1 MGEVV
6 FFDTASRHPSSSP
19 PRQTQ
24 HVPYE
29 TYIAYQQAEAA
40 FKALYFGSRFD
51 LEVSKSGPSVKIEER
66 HWPTVQ
72 QLAETLLRDRSLSG
86 EQVLRLLLHA
96 GLDAGVGD
104 AES

>member
-6 FFDTASRHPSSSP
+6 FFDAASRHSSSTP

-24 HVPYE
+24 RLPYA

-40 FKALYFGSRFD
+40 FKALYFGRTFD
-51 LEVSKSGPSVKIEER
+51 LEVSKSDPSVKIEER

-72 QLAETLLRDRSLSG
+72 QLAETLLRDKSLNRAD
-86 EQVLRLLLHA
+86 VLKTLLQA
-96 GLDAGVGD
+96 SLDAAMG
-104 AES
+104 E